1 MDKIF
6 MIENLNSL
14 MQKITIYHKEENQ
27 YKRYVVDASVRNT
40 SYKNRNST
48 GADTTD
54 NALIRIFNVE
64 EYNNSFKIQK
74 GDTIYS
80 GETNY
85 EIIKAPITELRNLYG
100 KEKVFEVSSV
110 EEFIFDNEDIKE
122 LNHIKIGAR

>member
-1 MDKIF
+1 
-6 MIENLNSL
+6 MIEILDSL
-14 MQKITIYHKEENQ
+14 MQKITIYHKEGNQ
-27 YKRYVVDASVRNT
+27 YERYVIDASVRNT
-40 SYKNRNST
+40 SYKNRNSVGT
-48 GADTTD
+48 DTTD
-54 NALIRIFNVE
+54 NVLIRIFNVA

-85 EIIKAPITELRNLYG
+85 EIIKAPITELKNLYG

>member
-1 MDKIF
+1 
-6 MIENLNSL
+6 MIEILNSL
-14 MQKITIYHKEENQ
+14 MQKITIYHKEGNQ
-27 YKRYVVDASVRNT
+27 YERYVIDASVRNT

-54 NALIRIFNVE
+54 NVLIRIFKVA
-64 EYNNSFKIQK
+64 EYNKSFKIQK

-110 EEFIFDNEDIKE
+110 EEFIFDNEDAKE